1 MNVQLLDWD
10 LGLGL
15 RCTRYA
21 YDVAWVRISIPSDL
35 SSDVPFL
42 TSAYTI
48 QMNMI
53 VEAHSNMAAVL
64 RGCASMTLKYVHA
77 TTTPH
82 DARGGRRQTRGSG
95 CVCARARRARG
106 RCNGALGW
114 ELEGY
119 RRSIDLPS
127 GPSVSQEGDTWRCD

>member
-1 MNVQLLDWD
+1 MAGRDWD

-21 YDVAWVRISIPSDL
+21 YGVAWVRISIPSDL

-82 DARGGRRQTRGSG
+82 DARGGEGKRGG
-95 CVCARARRARG
+95 AGAYVRARG
-106 RCNGALGW
+106 ARVDGAMGHW
-114 ELEGY
+114 GG
-119 RRSIDLPS
+119 S
-127 GPSVSQEGDTWRCD
+127 WRGTDARLTCPRDHR